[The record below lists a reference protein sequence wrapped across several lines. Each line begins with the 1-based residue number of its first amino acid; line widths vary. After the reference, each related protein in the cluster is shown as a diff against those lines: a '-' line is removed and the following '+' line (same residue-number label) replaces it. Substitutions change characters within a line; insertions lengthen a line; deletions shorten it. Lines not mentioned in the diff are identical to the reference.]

1 MREGEG
7 VSESVGGISSLSSC
21 LHSHPIIPHRSL
33 FLSTAVL
40 YCVAAPP
47 PPLSPSLSRRHI
59 PSLQRERINVI
70 SGIDAIQA
78 TLAYYSVSTHRGF
91 LPATDPLQRLPREQ
105 YYLWE
110 DLADDLP
117 KLLSECSAVQC
128 SLIDPLTHSLIHP
141 FTHSLPL
148 CIIYIYIVYLRR
160 HVWCVVHGAWC
171 VVLYVSLFSSLL
183 TGAAPCNYDTTTEL
197 A

>member
-1 MREGEG
+1 
-7 VSESVGGISSLSSC
+7 
-21 LHSHPIIPHRSL
+21 
-33 FLSTAVL
+33 
-40 YCVAAPP
+40 
-47 PPLSPSLSRRHI
+47 
-59 PSLQRERINVI
+59 VI